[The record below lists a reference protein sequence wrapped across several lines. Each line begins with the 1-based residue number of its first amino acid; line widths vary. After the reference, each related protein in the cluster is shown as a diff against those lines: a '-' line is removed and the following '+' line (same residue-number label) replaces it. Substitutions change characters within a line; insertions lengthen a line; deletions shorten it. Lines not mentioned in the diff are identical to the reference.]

1 MKKTTKLAIGFFIF
15 VMLAS
20 LITPAIAG
28 TPTSA
33 TSTSAPTTATK
44 ETPPALAKV
53 ADLQF
58 LAGHWEG
65 SVGTAKIEQTCS
77 LADPAV
83 MVCMFRLMTDK
94 GTEMLEF
101 YTLRDTP
108 AGVEERIRFFSPD
121 LTEEPGDGVTMKL
134 ASNSPTSVVFEN
146 PTGTYPKRS
155 TLTRTTDDAFHSHI
169 ELVDGKGKA
178 STIDADWTKT
188 K

>member
-1 MKKTTKLAIGFFIF
+1 MKTTIKLAIGSFTIA
-15 VMLAS
+15 MLAS
-20 LITPAIAG
+20 LITPALAG
-28 TPTSA
+28 TPTA
-33 TSTSAPTTATK
+33 TTTPAAR
-44 ETPPALAKV
+44 EAPPALAKV

-65 SVGTAKIEQTCS
+65 SVQTAKIEQTCS

-83 MVCMFRLMTDK
+83 MVCMFRLMSEK

-121 LTEEPGDGVTMKL
+121 LKEKPGDGVTMKL
-134 ASNSPTSVVFEN
+134 ASSSPTSVVFEN

-169 ELVDGKGKA
+169 ELVDRQGKA
-178 STIDADWTKT
+178 STIDADWKKT